1 MTVDRRIAALHELVA
16 NTTLH
21 YPDGPGLEIVTNRQN
36 KVAHVL
42 IRVSGVGIA
51 RAVLLSIEQIDEL
64 IREAQAVRADLVKLS
79 APPSIPIPK
88 IP

>member
-1 MTVDRRIAALHELVA
+1 MTVDRRIVALQQLVA

-21 YPDGPGLEIVTNRQN
+21 YPDGAGLEIITNRQN

-42 IRVSGVGIA
+42 IRVPGFGVA

-79 APPSIPIPK
+79 APPSVPMPK
-88 IP
+88 NP